1 MSEKTEDPTPKKLRD
16 ARKKGQVAKSK
27 DVASAVQ
34 MAVIFVVFMGI
45 ANSFIEKISEMIIF
59 PTKFYEA
66 EFSGAV
72 DAVLHKTLDIAFA
85 VTAPVLGAVVAA
97 AVVGNVGQ
105 TGFLVSQEALKPK
118 LDNLNPGAAVKKIFG
133 MKNLV
138 EFLKSAIKI
147 AFLSIL
153 LYFLI
158 RGSLNDLVKIP
169 ACGLNCILPVLGNLL
184 LQVFIYTIVAF
195 ILVAAADF
203 AFQKWE
209 FNKQNKMSKD
219 EVKREYKESEGDPHI
234 KGQRKSLHKE
244 LLQSQAEDRTRDS
257 KVVVTNPIH
266 LAVALDY
273 REGETPLPI
282 IAAMGEGGYARRIV
296 KVAQEAGIPIMQNI
310 PVARGLF
317 EKGKMEQYIPSDM
330 IEPVAEVLRYVQDL
344 ESGEL

>member
-27 DVASAVQ
+27 DVSSAVEMTVIFAVFLGMAASILEKMSGMILFPTQFYEADFKLAFNSVLHEMFNVSFEIVAPLLAAVIASAV
-34 MAVIFVVFMGI
+34 I
-45 ANSFIEKISEMIIF
+45 
-59 PTKFYEA
+59 
-66 EFSGAV
+66 
-72 DAVLHKTLDIAFA
+72 
-85 VTAPVLGAVVAA
+85 
-97 AVVGNVGQ
+97 GNVGQ
-105 TGFLVSQEALKPK
+105 TGFLINQEALKPK
-118 LDNLNPGAAVKKIFG
+118 FDSLNPGAAVKKIFG
-133 MKNLV
+133 LKNLI
-138 EFLKSAIKI
+138 EFVKSAIKI
-147 AFLSIL
+147 AFLSLL

-158 RGSLNDLVKIP
+158 RNSLNDLVKIP
-169 ACGLNCILPVLGNLL
+169 PCGLTCIIPVLGNLL

-209 FNKQNKMSKD
+209 FNKQQKMTKD

-257 KVVVTNPIH
+257 KVVVTNPVH

-282 IAAMGEGGYARRIV
+282 IAAMGEGGYAKRIV
-296 KVAQEAGIPIMQNI
+296 QVATEAGIPIMQNI

-330 IEPVAEVLRYVQDL
+330 IEAVAEVLRYVQDL
-344 ESGEL
+344 ESGEI

>member
-34 MAVIFVVFMGI
+34 MAVIFAVFMGMMV
-45 ANSFIEKISEMIIF
+45 SFMEKLSDMIVF

-66 EFSGAV
+66 EFTGAV
-72 DAVLHKTLDIAFA
+72 DAVLHEVFNISFQII
-85 VTAPVLGAVVAA
+85 APVLAAAVAA

-105 TGFLVSQEALKPK
+105 TGFMMSQEALKPK

-147 AFLSIL
+147 AFLSLL
-153 LYFLI
+153 LYFII
-158 RGSLNDLVKIP
+158 RNSLNDLVKIP
-169 ACGLNCILPVLGNLL
+169 PCGLTCIVPVLGNLL
-184 LQVFIYTIVAF
+184 VQVFIYTVVAF
-195 ILVAAADF
+195 ILVAATDY

-209 FNKQNKMSKD
+209 FTKQQKMTKD
-219 EVKREYKESEGDPHI
+219 EVKKEYKESEGDPHI
-234 KGQRKSLHKE
+234 KGKRKSLHKE
-244 LLQSQAEDRTRDS
+244 LLQSQQEDRTRDS

-296 KVAQEAGIPIMQNI
+296 QIAKDEGIPIMQNI

-317 EKGKMEQYIPSDM
+317 EKGKVEQYIPSEM
-330 IEPVAEVLRYVQDL
+330 IEAVAEVLRYVQDL